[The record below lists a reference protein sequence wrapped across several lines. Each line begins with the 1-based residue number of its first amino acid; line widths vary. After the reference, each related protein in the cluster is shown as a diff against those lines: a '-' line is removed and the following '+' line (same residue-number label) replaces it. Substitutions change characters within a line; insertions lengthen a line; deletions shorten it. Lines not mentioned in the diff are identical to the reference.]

1 MISNGT
7 IDVSSIFAKK
17 FTQTVRFPLTANSA
31 PYQQF
36 ERITQ
41 DYSNASG
48 MIISNNNE
56 QDVAISSTSGF
67 ASGDIVRNSGNTA
80 GGILTFANTT
90 YLRITAVNNH
100 FSSGE
105 TIINNLGTS
114 ATIANAYNVL
124 VLSDI
129 GGSGLFSSGTLS
141 GNVTGSVT
149 GSSGKCAISNSVILY
164 PDLVIN
170 TGDVNYLE
178 NISSPFQL
186 SNTSK
191 ETVQIVIKF

>member
-1 MISNGT
+1 
-7 IDVSSIFAKK
+7 
-17 FTQTVRFPLTANSA
+17 
-31 PYQQF
+31 
-36 ERITQ
+36 
-41 DYSNASG
+41 

-56 QDVAISSTSGF
+56 QDVVISSTSGF
-67 ASGDIVRNSGNTA
+67 SSGDIVRNSGNTA
-80 GGILTFANTT
+80 SGVLTFANST
-90 YLRITAVNNH
+90 YLRITAVGGL
-100 FSSGE
+100 FRSGE
-105 TIINNLGTS
+105 TIINNLSVS

-129 GGSGLFSSGTLS
+129 GGSGLFSSGTQS
-141 GNVTGSVT
+141 GNVTGSIT
-149 GSSGKCAISNSVILY
+149 GSSGKCVITNNVIVY

-170 TGDVNYLE
+170 TGEVNYLE